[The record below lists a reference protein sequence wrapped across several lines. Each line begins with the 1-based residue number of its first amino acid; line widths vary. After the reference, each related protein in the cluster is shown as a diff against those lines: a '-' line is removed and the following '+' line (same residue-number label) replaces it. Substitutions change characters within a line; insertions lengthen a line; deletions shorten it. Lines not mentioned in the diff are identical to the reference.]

1 MKYHLF
7 IDESGD
13 HGLITTDPNFPVF
26 VLCGVL
32 ISDEKLTTINAE
44 MNKIKSTFWG
54 DKKVIFHSRD
64 IRKCENEFV
73 VLFDTEIKK
82 QFYESL
88 NNLVSQSDYSI
99 IASAIRKDN
108 YIKRYGRLSN
118 DVYEIALSFI
128 IERTVFLIDDFS
140 GSKKELS
147 IIIEERGKKEDRKLS
162 EHFNNLLARGTG
174 FVEPKRLTD
183 YHLQITFRNKKENI
197 NGLQLADLVAYPVA
211 RYVID
216 PARANPAFDLL
227 KSKIY
232 TKNGKKYGLKIFP

>member
-13 HGLITTDPNFPVF
+13 HGLITTDQNFPVF

-32 ISDEKLTTINAE
+32 ISDENLKTINAE
-44 MNKIKSTFWG
+44 MDKIKSAFWG

-64 IRKCENEFV
+64 IRKCEKEFV
-73 VLFDTEIKK
+73 LLFDTEVKK
-82 QFYESL
+82 EFYESL
-88 NNLVSQSDYSI
+88 NRLVSKSDYSI

-128 IERTVFLIDDFS
+128 IERTVFLVDDKPD
-140 GSKKELS
+140 SKKELS

-162 EHFNNLLARGTG
+162 EHFSNLLARGTG
-174 FVEPKRLTD
+174 FVEPKRLID
-183 YHLQITFRNKKENI
+183 YHLQITFRNKKENV
-197 NGLQLADLVAYPVA
+197 NGLQLADLVAYPIA

-216 PARANPAFDLL
+216 PHRANPAFDLL
-227 KSKIY
+227 ESKIY
-232 TKNGKKYGLKIFP
+232 AKNGKKYGLKIFP